1 MQGIEKYGYNEYH
14 RREQFQKQHF
24 YYYPLIFFHVPFDYL
39 FRNRQQMKLL
49 NLRKLIYQVTTA
61 EDINVPTKASTF
73 F

>member
-1 MQGIEKYGYNEYH
+1 MRTISEITFLLLSPY
-14 RREQFQKQHF
+14 
-24 YYYPLIFFHVPFDYL
+24 IFHVPLVYL

-61 EDINVPTKASTF
+61 EDINVPTEASTF